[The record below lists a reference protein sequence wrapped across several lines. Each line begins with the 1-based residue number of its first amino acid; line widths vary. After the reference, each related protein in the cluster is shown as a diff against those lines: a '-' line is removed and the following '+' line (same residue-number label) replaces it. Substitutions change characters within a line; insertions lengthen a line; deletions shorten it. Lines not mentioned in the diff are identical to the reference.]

1 MRRYNNLF
9 RIIKERKCKKIV
21 EIGTFNGVHAKQM
34 IETAIES
41 NGRENVEYYGY
52 DLFEDL
58 TDKKYDVEF
67 SKNPSV
73 KERVENILPHIEL
86 VKTLLE
92 ETHIKF
98 ILFKGDSKITLPE
111 TRHLIQDAD
120 FVFIDGGHSKKTI
133 NSDWSVIKTI
143 MNENTIV
150 VFDDYYHSIHK
161 EKFGCNEI
169 IDNLDR
175 NIYDIEELHPIDYFP
190 ANGVEVQMIAVK
202 LK

>member
-1 MRRYNNLF
+1 MRRYDNLF
-9 RIIKERKCKKIV
+9 RIIKERKCKTIV

-41 NGRENVEYYGY
+41 SGRENIEYYGY
-52 DLFEDL
+52 DLFGDL
-58 TDKKYDVEF
+58 TDKKHNKEF
-67 SKNPSV
+67 SKNPSI
-73 KERVENILPHIEL
+73 KERTENLLPSIEL

-92 ETHIKF
+92 QTHTKF
-98 ILFKGDSKITLPE
+98 ILFKGDSKLTLPK
-111 TRHLIQDAD
+111 TKHLIIDAD
-120 FVFIDGGHSKKTI
+120 FVFVDGGHSKETI
-133 NSDWSVIKTI
+133 TSDWSVIRSI
-143 MNENTIV
+143 MNKNTIV

-161 EKFGCNEI
+161 ENFGCNEI

-175 NIYDIEELHPIDYFP
+175 DMYDVEELYPIDFFS

>member
-1 MRRYNNLF
+1 MSRYDNLF

-21 EIGTFNGVHAKQM
+21 DVGTFNGVHAKQM

-41 NGRENVEYYGY
+41 SRRENVEYYGY
-52 DLFEDL
+52 DLFDDL
-58 TDKKYDVEF
+58 TDKKYDEEF

-73 KERVENILPHIEL
+73 KERAENILPSFDL
-86 VKTLLE
+86 VKTLLKQ
-92 ETHIKF
+92 THIKF
-98 ILFKGDSKITLPE
+98 ILFKGDSKITLPQ
-111 TRHLIQDAD
+111 TRHLIQGAD

-133 NSDWSVIKTI
+133 ASDWSVIKTI

-169 IDNLDR
+169 IDNLNR
-175 NIYDIEELHPIDYFP
+175 NIYSVEELYPIDFFS

>member
-1 MRRYNNLF
+1 MNRYDNLF

-41 NGRENVEYYGY
+41 SGRENVEYYGY

-58 TDKKYDVEF
+58 TNEKLKKEL
-67 SKNPSV
+67 SKRPHKIGSV
-73 KERVENILPHIEL
+73 KN
-86 VKTLLE
+86 LLDQ
-92 ETHIKF
+92 TDTKF
-98 ILFKGDSKITLPE
+98 ILFKGDSKITLPK
-111 TRHLIQDAD
+111 TKHLIQGVD

-133 NSDWSVIKTI
+133 ASDWSVIKTI
-143 MNENTIV
+143 MNKNTIV

-175 NIYDIEELHPIDYFP
+175 NIYDIEELYPIDFFS